1 MKRPRANVALTA
13 SVGLLLALCL
23 SVSGD
28 GRAAAAEEPPRA
40 TIIVV
45 VGAAGSPEYEE
56 AFRKW
61 AAQWQAAA
69 ERGAAACQVIG
80 LTAADDADKKVD
92 REQLRAAINGESSG
106 AGPLWL
112 VLIGHGTFDG
122 KVARFNLRGPDLS
135 SGDLKEWLQATTRPL
150 AIIDCS
156 ACSGPFLADLSGK
169 DRAVVTATRAGSEVN
184 FAHFGEF
191 LAAAIGDPAVDLD
204 KDQQTSLLEAFVAAG
219 ARLREFYAKEARLAT
234 EHPLLDDNGDRLGT
248 PVEWFQGLRPT
259 KAAKSGA
266 TLDGAL
272 AASLVLAP
280 GAREQRLT
288 VAQRLRRDELER
300 AIAAIRS
307 RKTQLS
313 EDEYLQQL
321 EPLLVELARLYA
333 P

>member
-1 MKRPRANVALTA
+1 MAAVLGSWLA
-13 SVGLLLALCL
+13 VGSL
-23 SVSGD
+23 GG
-28 GRAAAAEEPPRA
+28 GRAAVAADAPQA
-40 TIIVV
+40 TILVV
-45 VGAAGSPEYEE
+45 AGAAGAAEYDE

-61 AAQWQAAA
+61 AEQWRRAA
-69 ERGAAACQVIG
+69 ERGGATCKIIG
-80 LTAADDADKKVD
+80 LTAPSAADAKVD
-92 REQLRAAINGESSG
+92 RERLQEAIAAESSG

-122 KVARFNLRGPDLS
+122 KMARFNLRGPDVS
-135 SGDLKEWLQATTRPL
+135 SSDLKAWLQEMKRPL

-169 DRAVVTATRAGSEVN
+169 ERAVVTATRAGSEVN

-191 LAAAIGDPAVDLD
+191 LAGAIGDPAVDLD

-248 PVEWFQGLRPT
+248 PAEWFQGLRPT

-272 AASLVLAP
+272 AASLVLTP

-288 VAQRLRRDELER
+288 VEQRLRRDELER
-300 AIAAIRS
+300 AIAAVRS
-307 RKTQLS
+307 RKSELS
-313 EDEYLQQL
+313 EDEYPRQL